1 MKNTVVALFLMV
13 SCTVAVAQIGT
24 GDGGEIVSST
34 NLGYL
39 GSNHLPDSFLKSKNK
54 VVTYNDV
61 EGTPYINNNS
71 GANNNLPIGKVYDKD
86 FKYISTAFI
95 RYNAYTDN
103 MEVSLMNDGV
113 DYYHLKKQ
121 PNFFYVVLNKKKYRA
136 YNYTD
141 DKAAKI
147 GYFIIISEDDKENA
161 VLLKKEKILF
171 KKAAQAN
178 NSFVTST
185 PPSFIKTK
193 DAFYV
198 KLGEEIS
205 KVSKK
210 KKEFFSMFKDKS
222 LQTKAFV
229 SDNKLKI
236 SKEESLLKIINYYN
250 EL

>member
-1 MKNTVVALFLMV
+1 MKNAVAALLLIA
-13 SCTVAVAQIGT
+13 SCTGAVAQIGT
-24 GDGGEIVSST
+24 VDGGEIVNST

-54 VVTYNDV
+54 VITYKDV

-103 MEVSLMNDGV
+103 MEVSLMSDGV
-113 DYYHLKKQ
+113 DYYLLKKQ
-121 PNFFYVVLNKKKYRA
+121 PDFFYVVLNKKRYRA
-136 YNYTD
+136 YNYID
-141 DKAAKI
+141 DKVDKT
-147 GYFIIISEDDKENA
+147 GYFIIVSEDDKEHG

-171 KKAAQAN
+171 KKASQAN

-193 DAFYV
+193 DTYYI
-198 KLGEEIS
+198 KLGNQVN
-205 KVSKK
+205 KVPKK

-222 LQTKAFV
+222 FQIKTFASK
-229 SDNKLKI
+229 NKLKI
-236 SKEESLLKIINYYN
+236 NKEESLLRIVKYYN